1 MQEKQHNLEPFQSK
15 IFTWM
20 HSINRKWFFFIDA
33 AELFSEM
40 DPTNIKYKDNVNIR
54 NFYLRGFRKT
64 EESAVATKMRL
75 NNSSI
80 PMKKMKQDFIKVF
93 TNYNI

>member
-1 MQEKQHNLEPFQSK
+1 MPDQSAMIPYQFFLTAPNFFIICLCPLVFSPLIGSIGVKMQEKQHNLEPFQSK

-40 DPTNIKYKDNVNIR
+40 DPTNI
-54 NFYLRGFRKT
+54 
-64 EESAVATKMRL
+64 
-75 NNSSI
+75 
-80 PMKKMKQDFIKVF
+80 
-93 TNYNI
+93 